1 MGNLKIARSFR
12 TAALLY
18 GVGTSSLPY
27 EWSTANKNAL
37 GFWVKSHATSGDAR
51 GIYVRLYLNGAGGGE
66 AIRAFATATA
76 ASVATGGTM
85 NGIHATAYVN
95 SGATISGQASA
106 GRFTF
111 GAAAGAGAIGGT
123 LSSLIL
129 DTDIGST
136 VTVPASHAFIR
147 VANLSTGVF
156 GNLFQVPTAST
167 SGGATVIFA
176 NHPSSTTNVM
186 THSIKMLDAA
196 GTAYYIMCTTASSGR
211 GA

>member
-1 MGNLKIARSFR
+1 MATYIQRKRNNSLLGGMG
-12 TAALLY
+12 
-18 GVGTSSLPY
+18 SSSAPY
-27 EWSTANKNAL
+27 TFSAANKNVL
-37 GFWVKSHATSGDAR
+37 GYWAKSNATSGDAR
-51 GIYVRLYLNGAGGGE
+51 VLYARLYLNAAGGGE

-76 ASVATGGTM
+76 SGVAAGGTM

-95 SGATISGQASA
+95 SGGTISGQASA

-111 GAAAGAGAIGGT
+111 GAAAGAGTIGGT

-129 DTDIGST
+129 DTDIGAT

-147 VANLSTGVF
+147 VANLGTGVF

-167 SGGATVIFA
+167 SGGTTGIFC
-176 NHPSSTTNVM
+176 NHPYSTVNVI
-186 THSIKMLDAA
+186 THSIKFVDAA

>member
-1 MGNLKIARSFR
+1 MTLKIPHSFD

-18 GVGTSSLPY
+18 GVGRAATPY
-27 EWSTANKNAL
+27 TWNTANKNAL
-37 GFWVKSHATSGDAR
+37 GFWVQSNATSGDAR
-51 GIYVRLYLNGAGGGE
+51 AIYARLYLNGAGGGE
-66 AIRAFATATA
+66 AIRAFATAKASGTA
-76 ASVATGGTM
+76 AGGTM

-136 VTVPASHAFIR
+136 VTVPDSHAFIR
-147 VANLSTGVF
+147 LANLSTGTF
-156 GNLFQVPTAST
+156 KNLLQVPTAST
-167 SGGATVIFA
+167 SDSAAIFA
-176 NHPSSTTNVM
+176 NHPASTVNIM
-186 THSIKMLDAA
+186 THSIKFVSAA
-196 GTAYYIMCTTASSGR
+196 GTTYYLMATTASSGR